1 MKQSVIALVMAL
13 CASFTS
19 VAQTTFY
26 VVPKGTEGNTPTAP
40 YDTWETAAN
49 EPADAVDQATTPG
62 DVVLVRAGT
71 YMLTRKLAFQANDVT
86 IKSHDGSAKGKVC
99 PEATVF
105 DLSTLQDDAMAG
117 NGKSCPIVEG
127 LTFKNQHDS
136 YICIRFEGGQGNFQ
150 VRNCRF
156 VDCSGTGEGKS
167 VNSYVNTGVIT
178 GCRFENCT
186 GNGQVYSLQNAIS
199 TEYITVDRCVFV
211 NVASPANGGAIN
223 APRCIHVQDSVFENC
238 SAGDNQGWQGSGGAI
253 SAGIGTT
260 VVGCTFTGNMTG
272 FYGSIINIA
281 PWDEDLTAVAVVS
294 NCSFTGLS
302 SSCIYGAVH
311 FSASHAAI
319 ITGCAVTNNVTM
331 NGRGL
336 VFNESKELV
345 IRNSLLSDSGC
356 DRAESPVWNH
366 ESQNVSVENCTF
378 DCRGAVERDN
388 VSKGHVSWKNCI
400 FVGDA
405 PVTSGDN
412 IHEITTCLSGMD
424 PEFVSAAKGDY
435 RLRST
440 SPAIDR
446 ATQLDWMIGATDLRG
461 RDRIVGSA
469 PDIGCYERQPD
480 DLDFAEVVRVVAC
493 ESEKKGEWA
502 SAYTSVQ
509 AAVDAASDGA
519 LVLVKAGVYDLTAAI
534 VVSNRT
540 LTIWSCNPETGAT
553 DREGTVFDGGSSV
566 RAFVL
571 HPGPILTDGSE
582 LPQADHPVELKGFT
596 FRNCV
601 TAEGDGQFEAGNGG
615 AIWMFGRA
623 TSAGKTPS
631 IINDCAFENCAA
643 VNGGGV
649 WSRGGTMMG
658 CCFVKCTASATSDA
672 DSTSGGGVCAN
683 SGSTGHNRQDI
694 RFVGKVPHYYDTCV
708 FDCVFES
715 CAAPNGAFG
724 GLASGGGQNIVV
736 WGCDF
741 RRCSAQQTGGCGAGY
756 YSPFRDCSFLCCTG
770 HSWCAALKFSDTQF
784 VSNCTFAANVGGM
797 GCLVGGEGEASTAVP
812 PINEI
817 VDCVITN
824 NETRG
829 IFGRF
834 RLRNSL
840 VAGNLYAGINLY
852 YPGANRI
859 ENSTIA
865 GNQGVGFSSIHETL
879 QQTLTLV
886 NTIVYGNAN
895 GDWSFA
901 DNVTVSADSSLF
913 ADAHAEG
920 EKFASTGCHFG
931 RRPGFK
937 NTAAG
942 DYSLRDGAF
951 ARDKGKILDW
961 MTTGSTDLN
970 GNPRLVNAQGEAF
983 VADALPDIGCFEA
996 QGGIPGMLMLL
1007 R

>member
-1 MKQSVIALVMAL
+1 MKQLVIALVMAL

-19 VAQTTFY
+19 VARTTFY
-26 VVPKGTEGNTPTAP
+26 VVPNGTEGNTPTAP

-62 DVVLVRAGT
+62 DVVLVLSGT
-71 YMLTRKLAFQANDVT
+71 YALTRSLKLQASDVT
-86 IKSHDGSAKGKVC
+86 IRSCQEQDDAS
-99 PEATVF
+99 PTATDAVF
-105 DLSTLQDDAMAG
+105 DLATLGADAIVG
-117 NGKSCPIVEG
+117 NDKARPTVEG
-127 LTFKNQHDS
+127 FVFRNQGS
-136 YICIRFEGGQGNFQ
+136 GFVCIRFGGGQGNYL
-150 VRNCRF
+150 VK
-156 VDCSGTGEGKS
+156 DCVFSGCTGDDLGKAVFS
-167 VNSYVNTGVIT
+167 FVNTGVIE
-178 GCRFENCT
+178 GCTFEN
-186 GNGQVYSLQNAIS
+186 GSGSGQVYTQQNAIH
-199 TEYITVDRCVFV
+199 TEYSTVRNCTFR
-211 NVASPANGGAIN
+211 NLSSVAGGA
-223 APRCIHVQDSVFENC
+223 AVKAVRCIHVENSLFADC
-238 SAGDNQGWQGSGGAI
+238 AAGEGQSGGAI
-253 SAGIGTT
+253 QGGLGTT
-260 VVGCTFTGNMTG
+260 IVGCTFTGNMSG
-272 FYGSIINIA
+272 FYGSIIDVT
-281 PWDEDLTAVAVVS
+281 PSQEDLEAVTSIS
-294 NCSFTGLS
+294 NCTFTGLS
-302 SSCIYGAVH
+302 SACTYGAVH
-311 FSASHAAI
+311 FAGSHAAVVANCI
-319 ITGCAVTNNVTM
+319 VTNNVTF

-336 VFNESKELV
+336 FLHEIQSCTY
-345 IRNSLLSDSGC
+345 RNCLFSDIGC
-356 DRAESPVWNH
+356 DRAESLIWNL
-366 ESQNVSVENCTF
+366 NVNDIHVENCTF
-378 DCRGAVERDN
+378 DCRGDIVYNYGSTAHTD
-388 VSKGHVSWKNCI
+388 WKNCI
-400 FVGDA
+400 FVGNA
-405 PVTSGDN
+405 PVTSGGN
-412 IHEITTCLSGMD
+412 EHVLTTCLSGAD
-424 PEFVSAAKGDY
+424 PEFVNAAKGDY

-480 DLDFAEVVRVVAC
+480 DLDFAEVVRVVAS
-493 ESEKKGEWA
+493 ESEKKDEWA

-631 IINDCAFENCAA
+631 IISDCAFENCAA

-715 CAAPNGAFG
+715 CTAPNGAFG

-741 RRCSAQQTGGCGAGY
+741 RRCVAQQTGGCGAGY
-756 YSPFRDCSFLCCTG
+756 YSPFRDCNFLCCTG
-770 HSWCAALKFSDTQF
+770 LSWCAGLKFTDTQF
-784 VSNCTFAANVGGM
+784 VSNCTFVANVGGQ
-797 GCLVGGEGEASTAVP
+797 GCLVGGEGETSATVP

-840 VAGNLYAGINLY
+840 VAGNLNAGINLY
-852 YPGANRI
+852 YAGANRI

-865 GNQGVGFSSIHETL
+865 GNQGVGFSSVHDTL

-901 DNVTVSADSSLF
+901 DNVAVSADSSLF

-920 EKFASTGCHFG
+920 EKFTSTGCHFG
-931 RRPGFK
+931 RRPGFR
-937 NTAAG
+937 NAAVG

-951 ARDKGKILDW
+951 ARDKGKMLDW
-961 MTTGSTDLN
+961 MTAGSTDLN

-983 VADALPDIGCFEA
+983 AADALPDIGCFEA
-996 QGGIPGMLMLL
+996 QGGIPGMLLFL